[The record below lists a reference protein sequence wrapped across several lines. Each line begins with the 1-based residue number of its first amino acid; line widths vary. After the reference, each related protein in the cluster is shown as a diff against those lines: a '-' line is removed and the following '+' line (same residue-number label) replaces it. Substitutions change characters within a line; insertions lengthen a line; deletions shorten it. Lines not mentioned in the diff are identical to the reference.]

1 MYPDANSTCTSDIEI
16 LIYHYYSCCNYDYS
30 GIVKNDSKEANHLNT
45 YKS

>member
-16 LIYHYYSCCNYDYS
+16 LIYHYYCCNYDYS